1 MEKFSCKYS
10 IEDPSSV
17 LPLQLPKILAARI
30 AHLKIQAELALA
42 LLEKIC
48 KMGPLWK
55 IIAESVG
62 TDAKFKFAAPE
73 DTVALWFLGESLS

>member
-1 MEKFSCKYS
+1 MLNSYEINNCQEILSS
-10 IEDPSSV
+10 QNRATRNPSS
-17 LPLQLPKILAARI
+17 ISTCSYI
-30 AHLKIQAELALA
+30 
-42 LLEKIC
+42 EKIR

-73 DTVALWFLGESLS
+73 DTVALWFLGRSPL